1 VSWSASAITLFDTRA
16 LARIGVARK
25 RARMELL
32 REFKRKIGVF
42 MLRLVLNVYCSSDR
56 EVDGSPHPFN

>member
-1 VSWSASAITLFDTRA
+1 MRTLV
-16 LARIGVARK
+16 RIVVARK

-32 REFKRKIGVF
+32 REFKHKIGVF